1 MSLRID
7 ILTLFPDMFAGL
19 VSESMIRIAQEKG
32 LLEIHLT
39 NIRDYAEG
47 RHKKVDDTPHG
58 GGPGMVM
65 MVPPVALCIDA
76 VREMDR
82 RQGPVILMTPQGR
95 PFRQRVAGELAARH
109 ERLILLCGHYEGVDE
124 RVRALVDDEI
134 SIGDYVLTGG
144 ELPAM
149 VITDAVTRLIP
160 GVLGHEDS
168 PHDESFSGGLL
179 EYPHYTKPREFR
191 GMTVPDILLSGHH
204 GEIEKWRRRQAQ
216 RRTEERRPD
225 LKPDE

>member
-76 VREMDR
+76 VRAMDR
-82 RQGPVILMTPQGR
+82 RQGLVILMTPQGR
-95 PFRQRVAGELAARH
+95 PFTQYVAGELAAEH

-204 GEIEKWRRRQAQ
+204 AEIEKWRRRQAR

-225 LKPDE
+225 LKPEE